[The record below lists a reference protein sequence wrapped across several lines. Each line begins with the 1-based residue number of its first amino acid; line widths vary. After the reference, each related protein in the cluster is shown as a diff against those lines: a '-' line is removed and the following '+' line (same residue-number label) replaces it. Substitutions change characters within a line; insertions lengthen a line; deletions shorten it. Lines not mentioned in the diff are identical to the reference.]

1 MEFNKEKIMSR
12 VDPALLSLS
21 GVKSVKKIN
30 EINITHNHYQLAA
43 EYYETDLWAKHFKKC
58 NGESPYDWIELRDQ
72 LFEVNNRILTSE
84 YDNINSEDLFRIL
97 EILVH
102 HSCVRHHT
110 STFDE
115 GNLFRFSANQWNV
128 LDRTLD
134 YLEKSIELCNKINLY
149 KDDPETGGV
158 DGGKAWNRELMHSIW
173 ACVYGGLY
181 EEGIYLIETMEYLI
195 FKIHDA
201 SNFPKNRVF
210 KTVLDQPT
218 PGRFL
223 KTLRMAKARLY
234 LVKGNKVKAEETF
247 ESIVNLGKFTNN
259 GIYRVYWSNGLN
271 RITEAAIEVY
281 KLNPTEKNKE
291 RCLKYYH
298 MSTNTDIEPTESVRE
313 RGLITYMFMRDVLKI
328 NIK

>member
-1 MEFNKEKIMSR
+1 MKFSKEKIMSR
-12 VDPALLSLS
+12 INPALLSLS
-21 GVKSVKKIN
+21 GVKAVKKIN
-30 EINITHNHYQLAA
+30 EINITHNHYQLAV
-43 EYYETDLWAKHFKKC
+43 EYYETDLWAEHFKKC
-58 NGESPYDWIELRDQ
+58 NGESPYNWIELRDQ
-72 LFEVNNRILTSE
+72 LFEINNRIISSKHN
-84 YDNINSEDLFRIL
+84 NINPEDLFKIL
-97 EILVH
+97 EILVY
-102 HSCVRHHT
+102 HSCVRDHSPIFT
-110 STFDE
+110 E

-134 YLEKSIELCNKINLY
+134 YLEKAIELCNEVNLH
-149 KDDPETGGV
+149 KDDPETGGF
-158 DGGKAWNRELMHSIW
+158 DGGKAWNKELMHSIW

-181 EEGIYLIETMEYLI
+181 EEGMYLINTMEHLI

-201 SNFPKNRVF
+201 PTFPKNRVF
-210 KTVLDQPT
+210 ETVLDQPT

-234 LVKGNKVKAEETF
+234 LLEGNKAKAEETF

-259 GIYRVYWSNGLN
+259 GTYRVYWSNGLN

-281 KLNPTEKNKE
+281 KLNPTEENKE

-313 RGLITYMFMRDVLKI
+313 RGLITYMLMRDVLKI
-328 NIK
+328 KIK